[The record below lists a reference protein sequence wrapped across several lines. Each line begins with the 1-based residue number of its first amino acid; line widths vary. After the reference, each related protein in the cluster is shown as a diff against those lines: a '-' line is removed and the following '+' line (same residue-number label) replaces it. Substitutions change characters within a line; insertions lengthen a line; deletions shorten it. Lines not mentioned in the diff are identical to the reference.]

1 MNNQHIITTAD
12 VFTTEGHLHVAKGAT
27 GVVVNCLGDL
37 TVVAFDMAQMT
48 HVAPDANGQLNKMI
62 PTKRAANLNVMP
74 ENEAD
79 QSPLAGDIT
88 FQTSGDRFE
97 VGGRCDDG
105 NTVYVPQD
113 GEAPHFW
120 SVYQRPAD
128 GGPAEWVADYESK
141 GVAFAV
147 AEHLSSTSLAA

>member
-1 MNNQHIITTAD
+1 MVNQHIITTAD
-12 VFTTEGHLHVAKGAT
+12 VFTAEGHFLVAKGAT
-27 GVVVNCLGDL
+27 GVVVNRLGDL
-37 TVVAFDMAQMT
+37 TVVAFDVDQRV
-48 HVAPDANGQLNKMI
+48 HVAPDANGRFNQMI
-62 PTKRAANLNVMP
+62 PTTHTATLNVMP
-74 ENEAD
+74 E
-79 QSPLAGDIT
+79 SVMGLSSMAGDLG
-88 FQTSGDRFE
+88 FQSAGDRFE

-113 GEAPHFW
+113 GEVPHFW
-120 SVYQRPAD
+120 SVYQRPAA